1 MMEQNENR
9 FHGEGAAETASGV
22 ELTSEEIARI
32 IVREL
37 DEKRAQSLKL
47 LDVEDHTILADY
59 FIIATGNSNTQLRAL
74 SGYVEERLKKEG
86 ISPLRIEGYHEA
98 SWILMDYAGVI
109 VHLFTPQTRQFY
121 NLEKLWSMSREV
133 DISDLL
139 AQD

>member
-1 MMEQNENR
+1 MLAQEC
-9 FHGEGAAETASGV
+9 V
-22 ELTSEEIARI
+22 KI
-32 IVREL
+32 L
-37 DEKRAQSLKL
+37 DEKKAQDIRL
-47 LDVEDHTILADY
+47 LRVEDQTILANY
-59 FIIATGNSNTQLRAL
+59 FVICTGTSNTQLRAL